1 MHLPSSHDE
10 AHAAPD
16 GPEGLAAN
24 CGADTR
30 HQDSPRP
37 NFARNLT
44 RSFFVIGHKRCNS
57 NDTNS
62 MFEQAT
68 GELRATLL
76 GNHSGI
82 SNGRTHR
89 LERARRSGG
98 PGCGADTRHQESPR
112 PNFARN
118 LTRSFFE
125 IGQKRCNSNDTNSTF
140 EQATGEL
147 RATLLGNHP
156 DQRGGRTHR
165 QAAPVTSRCTRYEAQ
180 HPIRRG
186 ALPTD
191 RVQHPQSQEQTRKL
205 RDADLGAVPVGGG
218 RAWPGFEATRRAKL
232 AARTARGRAATH
244 GHTEQPGPHKQ
255 TTRHPE
261 IRRGD
266 KHRHQHPTTEAATGF
281 PATASARSISA
292 TQRHSAKRHRRA
304 SATDQAVMST

>member
-1 MHLPSSHDE
+1 MQIQCLNKPQGNYVRHCWGTTPISGE
-10 AHAAPD
+10 V
-16 GPEGLAAN
+16 GL
-24 CGADTR
+24 T
-30 HQDSPRP
+30 
-37 NFARNLT
+37 ARL
-44 RSFFVIGHKRCNS
+44 HP
-57 NDTNS
+57 
-62 MFEQAT
+62 
-68 GELRATLL
+68 LR
-76 GNHSGI
+76 
-82 SNGRTHR
+82 R
-89 LERARRSGG
+89 
-98 PGCGADTRHQESPR
+98 
-112 PNFARN
+112 
-118 LTRSFFE
+118 
-125 IGQKRCNSNDTNSTF
+125 
-140 EQATGEL
+140 
-147 RATLLGNHP
+147 
-156 DQRGGRTHR
+156 
-165 QAAPVTSRCTRYEAQ
+165 AAPVTSRCTRSERVHCLRIGCNAYGS
-180 HPIRRG
+180 G

-292 TQRHSAKRHRRA
+292 TQRRSAKRHRRA

>member
-1 MHLPSSHDE
+1 MQIQCLNKPQGNYVRRCWGTTPISGE
-10 AHAAPD
+10 V
-16 GPEGLAAN
+16 GL
-24 CGADTR
+24 T
-30 HQDSPRP
+30 
-37 NFARNLT
+37 ARL
-44 RSFFVIGHKRCNS
+44 HP
-57 NDTNS
+57 
-62 MFEQAT
+62 
-68 GELRATLL
+68 LR
-76 GNHSGI
+76 
-82 SNGRTHR
+82 R
-89 LERARRSGG
+89 
-98 PGCGADTRHQESPR
+98 
-112 PNFARN
+112 
-118 LTRSFFE
+118 
-125 IGQKRCNSNDTNSTF
+125 
-140 EQATGEL
+140 
-147 RATLLGNHP
+147 
-156 DQRGGRTHR
+156 
-165 QAAPVTSRCTRYEAQ
+165 AAPVTSRCTRSERVHCLRIGCNAYGS
-180 HPIRRG
+180 G

-292 TQRHSAKRHRRA
+292 TQRRSAKRHRRA

>member
-1 MHLPSSHDE
+1 MQIQCLNKPQGNYVRHCWGTTPVFQTEEPTDWS
-10 AHAAPD
+10 APD
-16 GPEGLAAN
+16 GPEGLAA
-24 CGADTR
+24 APTR
-30 HQDSPRP
+30 VNTRQRESPQP

-44 RSFFVIGHKRCNS
+44 RSLFEIAHKRCNS
-57 NDTNS
+57 NDANS

-76 GNHSGI
+76 GNHS
-82 SNGRTHR
+82 
-89 LERARRSGG
+89 
-98 PGCGADTRHQESPR
+98 
-112 PNFARN
+112 
-118 LTRSFFE
+118 
-125 IGQKRCNSNDTNSTF
+125 
-140 EQATGEL
+140 
-147 RATLLGNHP
+147 

-165 QAAPVTSRCTRYEAQ
+165 QAAPVTSRCTRYVAL
-180 HPIRRG
+180 HPLRRATPDQNGCIAYGSG

-292 TQRHSAKRHRRA
+292 TQRRSAKRHRRA

>member
-1 MHLPSSHDE
+1 MQIQCLNKPQGNYVRHCWGTTPISGE
-10 AHAAPD
+10 V
-16 GPEGLAAN
+16 GL
-24 CGADTR
+24 T
-30 HQDSPRP
+30 
-37 NFARNLT
+37 ARL
-44 RSFFVIGHKRCNS
+44 HP
-57 NDTNS
+57 
-62 MFEQAT
+62 
-68 GELRATLL
+68 LR
-76 GNHSGI
+76 
-82 SNGRTHR
+82 R
-89 LERARRSGG
+89 
-98 PGCGADTRHQESPR
+98 
-112 PNFARN
+112 
-118 LTRSFFE
+118 
-125 IGQKRCNSNDTNSTF
+125 
-140 EQATGEL
+140 
-147 RATLLGNHP
+147 
-156 DQRGGRTHR
+156 
-165 QAAPVTSRCTRYEAQ
+165 AAPVTWHYTRSERVHCLRIGCNAYGS
-180 HPIRRG
+180 G

>member
-1 MHLPSSHDE
+1 MRHCWGTTPISGE
-10 AHAAPD
+10 V
-16 GPEGLAAN
+16 GL
-24 CGADTR
+24 T
-30 HQDSPRP
+30 
-37 NFARNLT
+37 ARLHPL
-44 RSFFVIGHKRCNS
+44 R
-57 NDTNS
+57 
-62 MFEQAT
+62 
-68 GELRATLL
+68 RATPVTSRYTRYVALHPL
-76 GNHSGI
+76 
-82 SNGRTHR
+82 
-89 LERARRSGG
+89 RR
-98 PGCGADTRHQESPR
+98 
-112 PNFARN
+112 
-118 LTRSFFE
+118 
-125 IGQKRCNSNDTNSTF
+125 
-140 EQATGEL
+140 
-147 RATLLGNHP
+147 
-156 DQRGGRTHR
+156 
-165 QAAPVTSRCTRYEAQ
+165 AAPVTSRCTRYEAQ

-292 TQRHSAKRHRRA
+292 TQRRSAKRHRRA

>member
-30 HQDSPRP
+30 HQESPQP

-44 RSFFVIGHKRCNS
+44 RSFF
-57 NDTNS
+57 
-62 MFEQAT
+62 A
-68 GELRATLL
+68 
-76 GNHSGI
+76 
-82 SNGRTHR
+82 
-89 LERARRSGG
+89 
-98 PGCGADTRHQESPR
+98 
-112 PNFARN
+112 
-118 LTRSFFE
+118 

-147 RATLLGNHP
+147 RATLLGNHS

-165 QAAPVTSRCTRYEAQ
+165 QAAPVTSRCTRYVAL
-180 HPIRRG
+180 HPIRTG

-191 RVQHPQSQEQTRKL
+191 RVQCLRIGCTAYGSGAAPPVTRTN
-205 RDADLGAVPVGGG
+205 A
-218 RAWPGFEATRRAKL
+218 E
-232 AARTARGRAATH
+232 AARRGPGCSARGWRQGLAGLRGDAPSEARSADGSRAGRHPRAHRAARPTQ
-244 GHTEQPGPHKQ
+244 TNNTAPRNQARRQASPPAPHN
-255 TTRHPE
+255 
-261 IRRGD
+261 
-266 KHRHQHPTTEAATGF
+266 EAATGF

-292 TQRHSAKRHRRA
+292 TQRRSAKRHRRA